1 MRRSIRNHYLLLSD
15 LLLLS
20 LAAYASF
27 VLRLERLGL
36 QQFWLGYATLTLIA
50 LFTIPLSLYV
60 MRGYAH
66 FWHHAS
72 TRELIL
78 LACAAAIGVLIA
90 TSVNLFTA
98 FHSALMPPSVP
109 FIFGLLALTAI
120 ATPRMALRILPS
132 YRLHRT
138 PTSRRALVIG
148 AGTTAEM
155 LVRAL
160 QRDGSNNTLLVGLV
174 DDDPTTHHMHLHG
187 VPVLGS
193 CQDLPHLIKAHQIDQ
208 TIIAIA
214 NLPGKRLRELTAI
227 GERAGVQTRIIPGI
241 HELIGGRF
249 TLSQVRDIRLEDL
262 LRREPIQTDLSA
274 VRTLLRGRRV
284 LVTGGGGSIG
294 SEICRQVVSCEPAEL
309 IILGHGENSIF
320 EIQAELSNRLAA
332 LGSEARPT
340 IQIRTIIADIRA
352 RQQIH
357 AILDEHRPEIIF
369 HAAAHKHV
377 PLMELNP
384 AEAVTNNVLGTR
396 NVVEAALA
404 AGVGHFVMISTDK
417 AVNPT
422 SVMGASKRAAELIV
436 HHAAGS
442 SGRAFVA
449 VRFGNVLGSRGSVV
463 LTFKRQ
469 IAAGGPVTI
478 THPEMRRYFMTIP
491 EAVQLVLQAATI
503 GSGGEVFTLD
513 MGDPL
518 KILDLAHDM
527 ILLSGLEVG
536 RDIDIAVSG
545 LRPGEKLYEELF
557 VAGEEYH
564 RTEHQRIFIAANAAN
579 LVPVDL
585 DQQVEGLA
593 QLTQAGDNST
603 LIAGLRHLVPQF
615 CPPDERW
622 SKTTSA

>member
-27 VLRLERLGL
+27 VLRLERLSL

-463 LTFKRQ
+463 RTFKRQ

>member
-1 MRRSIRNHYLLLSD
+1 MRSSIRNRYLLISD

-27 VLRLERLGL
+27 VLRLERLSL

-50 LFTIPLSLYV
+50 LSTIPLSLYV

-66 FWHHAS
+66 FWHHTS

-90 TSVNLFTA
+90 TSVNLFTT

-138 PTSRRALVIG
+138 PATRRVLVIG

-160 QRDGSNNTLLVGLV
+160 QRDGSSDTLLVGLV

-227 GERAGVQTRIIPGI
+227 GERAGAQTRIIPGI

-294 SEICRQVVSCEPAEL
+294 SEICRQVLSCEPSEL

-320 EIQAELSNRLAA
+320 EIQAELSGRLAA
-332 LGSEARPT
+332 LESEARPT

-357 AILDEHRPEIIF
+357 AILAEHRPEIIF

-404 AGVGHFVMISTDK
+404 TGVGHFVMISTDK

-422 SVMGASKRAAELIV
+422 SVMGASKRTAELIV
-436 HHAAGS
+436 HHAAES

-513 MGDPL
+513 MGEPL

-527 ILLSGLEVG
+527 ILFSGLEVG

-585 DQQVEGLA
+585 DQQVEVLA
-593 QLTQAGDNST
+593 QLAQAGNDSA

-615 CPPDERW
+615 SPPDELCSR
-622 SKTTSA
+622 TTLA